1 MKKNKKFHFEHDFF
15 KLQKQTSAKL
25 LYVTQVSH
33 CDIDPLSLVMDTQ
46 YWEEEQVKDR
56 PLGVTE
62 KVQKHYPL
70 PKGALILFVF
80 LGNRG
85 IPFTTYRQFTDAKL
99 RLYRERV
106 GETFDI
112 YINGEPAKREEKE
125 PDTQIKA
132 DI

>member
-1 MKKNKKFHFEHDFF
+1 MKKNKKFNFAHDFF

-56 PLGVTE
+56 PSGVTE
-62 KVQKHYPL
+62 KVQKQYPL

-80 LGNRG
+80 IGNRG
-85 IPFTTYRQFTDAKL
+85 IPFTTYRGFRDASL
-99 RLYRERV
+99 RKYKKQV

-112 YINGEPAKREEKE
+112 VVKQDE
-125 PDTQIKA
+125 PDIQEKLEV
-132 DI
+132 